1 MYLEISACMY
11 QREYEQGLTTSPL
24 QIFHLSYVGVDS
36 LELLNLF
43 VLSWQLLAYV
53 HCVPTPIWT
62 LLSKLLTLQWE

>member
-1 MYLEISACMY
+1 MYLESSACTY

-43 VLSWQLLAYV
+43 VLSWQLLA